1 MSNISHIKFTSD
13 TSSIFEVAK
22 YFIFL
27 YFFTISIA
35 SVKDKLIYKIEEDKI
50 KLFCDAQTSGGLLI
64 SIPSQS
70 TINIKEVKE
79 NYGIDVWEI
88 GEINSEYN
96 EKINII

>member
-1 MSNISHIKFTSD
+1 
-13 TSSIFEVAK
+13 
-22 YFIFL
+22 
-27 YFFTISIA
+27 
-35 SVKDKLIYKIEEDKI
+35 
-50 KLFCDAQTSGGLLI
+50 LI